1 MSTVFIGFLSQKG
14 GVGKSAL
21 SRTTAREYANN
32 GWEVKIADFNI
43 KQGTSYS
50 WNARRMQNEIS
61 PEIAVEQFARV
72 AKAARAAEPY
82 NLMVFDGS
90 PDADMQTL
98 ELAKM
103 CDLIVLPTGYS
114 TDDMEPTIKLAHELK
129 SKGIDRDRIAVA
141 FCRVGDSDTEANEA
155 ADYIERSGY
164 FKLKGSIPERTAF
177 RRALD
182 TGRALTETNYQSLT
196 DRADEVIQ
204 SIINRVNSL
213 NQ

>member
-1 MSTVFIGFLSQKG
+1 MSTMFIGFLSQKG

-43 KQGTSYS
+43 KQSTSYS

-72 AKAARAAEPY
+72 TKAARAAEQY
-82 NLMVFDGS
+82 DLMIFDGS
-90 PDADMQTL
+90 PDADIQTL

-129 SKGIDRDRIAVA
+129 SKGIDRERIAVA
-141 FCRVGDSDTEANEA
+141 FCRVGNSITEASEA
-155 ADYIERSGY
+155 AEYIQSSGY
-164 FKLKGSIPERTAF
+164 IKLEGSIPERTAYW
-177 RRALD
+177 RALD
-182 TGRALTETNYQSLT
+182 MGQALTETNYQSLT
-196 DRADEVIQ
+196 DRADTVIQ
-204 SIINRVNSL
+204 SIINRVTLL